1 MKGQTLSRIEE
12 LMQQRIL
19 VLDGAMGTMIRTY
32 NLTEE
37 DFSAGPF
44 AGWPVELAGCND
56 LLSITRPDVI
66 EAIHERY
73 VASGADIITTN
84 SFNSN
89 AISLADYGLEGHAR
103 SLARAAAGCAR
114 RVADRANLRNPS
126 RPRFVAGSVGPTN
139 KSLGIASDVDNPAL
153 RDVEFDTLVAA
164 YCDQIGGLV
173 EGGADLI
180 LIETC
185 FDTLNCK
192 AAIVAAEEAFEAL
205 GRRLPLMISA
215 SLTNSGRLLSG
226 QTIEAFY
233 HSVLHC
239 RPLSI
244 GFNCS
249 FGARQ
254 LYPYAKELA
263 RIAGVATSL
272 YPNAGLPN
280 ISGGYDQTPDM
291 MADDVE
297 PLLRDGLLNI
307 IGGCCGTTPEHIAAI
322 AERASHYSPR
332 PRQEFAS
339 ATPTVY
345 CGLEPLE
352 VAPERNFVN
361 IGERTNVAGSAKFA
375 RLIREERYEEALG
388 VARAQIEAGAQLID
402 ICFDD
407 GLIDGPRAMAR
418 FLNMAAAEPEIA
430 RVPFM
435 IDSSSWPTIEAGLR
449 RVQGKCVVNS
459 ISLKEGEEEFLRR
472 ANILRR
478 YGAGAVVM
486 LFDEEGQADTLARK
500 VEVADRAWRLLCEID
515 FPAEDIIFDPN
526 ILAVATGIADH
537 DSYGRDFIEACRHI
551 RSTMPGVQI
560 SGGVSNLSFAFRGIG
575 EVRAAMH
582 SVFLYHAI
590 EAGMSMGIVNPS
602 TVALYDDI
610 DPSLRSLVEDVVL
623 NRCEGAGERLAD
635 YARLFKERQS
645 EAPAERS
652 AAGEEWRTRS
662 VAERIEYAMLNGVA
676 DHVEADA
683 AEAAEQME
691 PLAVIEQIFMPAM
704 ERIGELFGS
713 GRMFLPQVVGSA
725 RVMKRGVGVLM
736 PLLGGDGELPSVGR
750 VLVATVKGDVHDI
763 GKNIASVV
771 MSCNG
776 YQVEDLGVMVEAE
789 RIADRAAEWG
799 ADAVGLSGLI
809 TPSLEEMAAVAA
821 EFERRGL
828 NIPIIISGATT
839 SALHTAVKIAPRYS
853 APVVYCRDVADNI
866 TTLSKLL
873 GPSREEWIAEHRAA
887 QAALREEWE
896 ARNER
901 LLPLAEARER
911 GWKKSAADVVRP
923 SQEGIFQIEDISI
936 GELREVI
943 DWNFFFSSWGVAGR
957 YPDILA
963 HPERGEQAQRLM
975 SDASKLLDRIERERA
990 LTPTAVVAILPAQ
1003 RGGDDI
1009 VVAGRRLAQL
1019 RNQQADSQLNLSLA
1033 DYIYPEGDW
1042 VGLFVVSA
1050 GVGLEALEEQFRAA
1064 GDDYNAV
1071 MAKLLADRLTEALAE
1086 VVHSRV
1092 RRTLWGY
1099 ESGAELSAQQII
1111 AGEYQGVRMAFGYP
1125 ACPDHSLKGE
1135 LFDLLEVESRTALR
1149 LTENYMISPG
1159 ESLCGLLFAD
1169 KAIEWFSVGH
1179 IDEEQLADYA
1189 CRRGRSPEEM
1199 ERLIPKNIFRKRE

>member
-1 MKGQTLSRIEE
+1 MIIPQKKSLEQLMAERI
-12 LMQQRIL
+12 M

-32 NLTEE
+32 GLTEE

-44 AGWPVELAGCND
+44 AGWPVDLAGCND
-56 LLSITRPDVI
+56 LLCITRPDVI

-89 AISLADYGLEGHAR
+89 AISLADYGLEAHAR
-103 SLARAAAGCAR
+103 SVARAAAGCAR

-139 KSLGIASDVDNPAL
+139 KSLSIAADVDNPAL
-153 RDVEFDTLVAA
+153 RDLEFDTLAAA
-164 YCDQIGGLV
+164 YRDQIGGLI

-215 SLTNSGRLLSG
+215 SLTNSGRLLNG

-233 HSVLHC
+233 HSVIHC

-297 PLLRDGLLNI
+297 PLLRDGLINI

-322 AERASHYSPR
+322 AERASHYTPR
-332 PRQEFAS
+332 RREDFAPNS
-339 ATPTVY
+339 PTVY

-375 RLIREERYEEALG
+375 RLIREERFEEALG

-407 GLIDGPRAMAR
+407 GLIDGPSAMAR

-449 RVQGKCVVNS
+449 KVQGKPIVNS

-472 ANILRR
+472 ARILRR

-486 LFDEEGQADTLARK
+486 LFDERGQADTLARK
-500 VEVADRAWRLLCEID
+500 VEVADRAWRLLREID

-537 DSYGRDFIEACRHI
+537 DSYGRDFIEACRYI

-602 TVALYDDI
+602 TVALYDEI
-610 DPSLRSLVEDVVL
+610 EPTLRSLVEDVVL
-623 NRCEGAGERLAD
+623 NRGEGAGERLAD
-635 YARLFKERQS
+635 YARKLKEQQGDS
-645 EAPAERS
+645 PAQK
-652 AAGEEWRTRS
+652 GGNGDGWRTRC
-662 VAERIEYAMLNGVA
+662 VAERIEYAMLNGVS
-676 DHVEADA
+676 DHIEADA
-683 AEAAEQME
+683 AEAAEGME
-691 PLAVIEQIFMPAM
+691 PLKVIEKIFMPAM
-704 ERIGELFGS
+704 EHIGELFGS

-736 PLLGGDGELPSVGR
+736 PMLGSEGDIPSVGR

-776 YQVEDLGVMVEAE
+776 YRVEDLGVMVEAE
-789 RIADRAAEWG
+789 RIAERAAEWG

-809 TPSLEEMAAVAA
+809 TPSLEEMVAVAT

-828 NIPIIISGATT
+828 QIPIIISGATT
-839 SALHTAVKIAPRYS
+839 SALHTAVKIAPCYS
-853 APVVYCRDVADNI
+853 APVIYCRDVADNI
-866 TTLSKLL
+866 AVLSKLL
-873 GPSREEWIAEHRAA
+873 GPTREEWIAEHRAA
-887 QAALREEWE
+887 QASLREEWE
-896 ARNER
+896 VRNEILR
-901 LLPLAEARER
+901 PLAEARTR
-911 GWKKSAADVVRP
+911 GWQKRAEDVVRP
-923 SQEGIFQIEDISI
+923 RQQGVFQIEDITI
-936 GELREVI
+936 GELRQVI
-943 DWNFFFSSWGVAGR
+943 DWSFFFSSWGVAGH
-957 YPDILA
+957 YPEVLD
-963 HPERGEQAQRLM
+963 HPERGEQARRLL
-975 SDASKLLDRIERERA
+975 SDAQKLMDRIEKEKL
-990 LTPTAVVAILPAQ
+990 LTPTAVVGILPA
-1003 RGGDDI
+1003 RREGDDI
-1009 VVAGRRLAQL
+1009 VVEGHRFAQL
-1019 RNQQADSQLNLSLA
+1019 RNQQTEVPRNLSLA

-1050 GVGLEALEEQFRAA
+1050 GVGLEKLEEQFRAVA
-1064 GDDYNAV
+1064 DDYNAV
-1071 MAKLLADRLTEALAE
+1071 MAKLLADRLTEAMAE

-1092 RRTLWGY
+1092 RRSLWGY
-1099 ESGAELSAQQII
+1099 EEGAELSPREII
-1111 AGEYQGVRMAFGYP
+1111 AGEYQGARMAFGYP
-1125 ACPDHSLKGE
+1125 ACPDHSLKRDV
-1135 LFDLLEVESRTALR
+1135 FDLLDVENRTPLR
-1149 LTENYMISPG
+1149 LTDNYMISPG
-1159 ESLCGLLFAD
+1159 ESLCGLIFAD

-1189 CRRGRSPEEM
+1189 RRRGRTTEEM
-1199 ERLIPKNIFRKRE
+1199 ARLMPKNITRK